1 MENSVTFE
9 LSQDFEQKVFNFM
22 VEMLKNYD
30 DKTEAATYVISQIGA
45 ALEKI
50 IDETYNPQNLT
61 IENYLK
67 DLGQN

>member
-50 IDETYNPQNLT
+50 TDETYNPQNLT

>member
-50 IDETYNPQNLT
+50 TDETYNPQNLT
-61 IENYLK
+61 IEDYLE
-67 DLGQN
+67 DLSQN

>member
-50 IDETYNPQNLT
+50 TDETYNPQNLT
-61 IENYLK
+61 IEDYLK

>member
-30 DKTEAATYVISQIGA
+30 DKTETATYVISQIGA

-50 IDETYNPQNLT
+50 TDETYNPQNLT
-61 IENYLK
+61 IEDYLE
-67 DLGQN
+67 DLSQN

>member
-1 MENSVTFE
+1 MENGVTFE

-30 DKTEAATYVISQIGA
+30 DKTEAASYVISQIGA

-50 IDETYNPQNLT
+50 TNETYNPQNLT
-61 IENYLK
+61 IEDYLK

>member
-50 IDETYNPQNLT
+50 TDETYNPQNLT
-61 IENYLK
+61 IEDYLE